1 MIQLYNSRR
10 VRKMAGTLDEYKRLI
25 REATVADQVKLFK
38 IHIAI
43 YLVVNIIWLAM
54 NATGSIKIDPIWA
67 VYYSP
72 VGWGLLVIVHYWF
85 FVRGAENLCKMRE
98 EMVEAKIK

>member
-1 MIQLYNSRR
+1 
-10 VRKMAGTLDEYKRLI
+10 MAETLDEYKRLI
-25 REATVADQVKLFK
+25 REATVADQMKLFK

-54 NATGSIKIDPIWA
+54 NSTGSIKIDPTWA